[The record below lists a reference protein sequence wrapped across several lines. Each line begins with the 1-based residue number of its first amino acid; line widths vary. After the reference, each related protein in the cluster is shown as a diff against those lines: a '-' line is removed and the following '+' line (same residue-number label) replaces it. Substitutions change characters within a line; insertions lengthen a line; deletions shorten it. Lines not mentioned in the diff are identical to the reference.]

1 MGYLPPPNGRIRIDN
16 RIILRMGELKDKAIT
31 GVKWNAIGRFATQ
44 GVNFLIGLILARLLS
59 PSDYGVVGMVGI
71 FFAIA
76 QTFID
81 SGFGSALIRKNECTD
96 EDYSTAFYFNIIVG
110 LACCV
115 LLSVISPFV
124 ANFFDTPI
132 LKDLIKVMSL
142 NLLIGSFAII
152 HSTKLT
158 HSVDF
163 KSQSLVNLVTA
174 IVAGTS
180 GVIMAYKGL
189 GVWSLVL
196 QNVIASL
203 LRVILLIVVTKWFPS
218 RVFSKE
224 SFKYLFNFG
233 SKILLSSLLHT
244 IYANMTTMIIGKFY
258 SAKDLGYY
266 SRGESLATYPS
277 TNITGILQTVTY
289 PVLSKIQD
297 DGEHLLRAYRNLIS
311 MTSIVIFFGMFLLAA
326 LAKPLIVTLFTDKWL
341 DAVIYLQVFCF
352 AYMFDHI
359 CALNL
364 NILYVKGYSNLV
376 LKLEVVKKAISISM
390 IIAAVPF
397 GVLAICIARALYTQ
411 IAVLINTHYTGK
423 LFDLGYVKQVRDFS
437 KYLVCSLIA
446 VAPSFFL
453 AYMDTSAITQLSIGV
468 VSAISLYYLLLR
480 KDVYFIE
487 LFKIVKRYLLKIG

>member
-1 MGYLPPPNGRIRIDN
+1 
-16 RIILRMGELKDKAIT
+16 MGELKDKTIS
-31 GVKWNAIGRFATQ
+31 GVKWNAVGSFSTQ
-44 GVNFLIGLILARLLS
+44 GVNFIIGLILARLLS

-81 SGFGSALIRKNECTD
+81 SGFGTALIRKNDCND
-96 EDYSTAFYFNIIVG
+96 EDYSTAFYFNVVVG
-110 LACCV
+110 LICCIV
-115 LLSVISPFV
+115 LSVASPYV

-142 NLLIGSFAII
+142 NMLISSFAIV

-163 KSQSLVNLVTA
+163 KSQSLVNLITVV
-174 IVAGTS
+174 VAGTS
-180 GVIMAYKGL
+180 GILMAYKGL

-196 QNVIASL
+196 QNMVASV
-203 LRVILLIVVTKWFPS
+203 LRVILLIAITRWLPS
-218 RVFSKE
+218 RVFSCN
-224 SFKYLFNFG
+224 SFKYLFDFG
-233 SKILLSSLLHT
+233 SKILTANLLHT
-244 IYANMTTMIIGKFY
+244 IYANMTTMIIGKYY

-277 TNITGILQTVTY
+277 TNITGILRSVTY
-289 PVLSKIQD
+289 PILSKIQD
-297 DGEHLLRAYRNLIS
+297 DDEQLIRAYRKLIS
-311 MTSIVIFFGMFLLAA
+311 MTSMVIFFGMFLLAA
-326 LAKPLIVTLFTDKWL
+326 LAKPLIVTLLTDKWL

-376 LKLEVVKKAISISM
+376 LKLEVIKKTISISM
-390 IIAAVPF
+390 IIAAVPL

-411 IAVLINTHYTGK
+411 IAVVINTYYTGK
-423 LFDLGYVKQVRDFS
+423 LFDLGYVRQVKDFS
-437 KYLVCSLIA
+437 KYLVASIIATLPAFLITYSHMGN
-446 VAPSFFL
+446 VAQLAIGALISCFL
-453 AYMDTSAITQLSIGV
+453 YFT
-468 VSAISLYYLLLR
+468 LLR
-480 KDVYFIE
+480 KDHYLIE
-487 LFKIVKRYLLKIG
+487 MLTIIKEQLKKN

>member
-1 MGYLPPPNGRIRIDN
+1 
-16 RIILRMGELKDKAIT
+16 MGELKDKAIS
-31 GVKWNAIGRFATQ
+31 GVKWNAIGRFSTQ
-44 GVNFLIGLILARLLS
+44 GVNFVIGLILARLLS

-81 SGFGSALIRKNECTD
+81 SGFGSALIRKNDCTD
-96 EDYSTAFYFNIIVG
+96 EDYSTAFYFNVIVG
-110 LACCV
+110 LICCI
-115 LLSVISPFV
+115 LLSVASPFI
-124 ANFFDTPI
+124 ANFFNTPI

-142 NLLIGSFAII
+142 NMLISSFAIV
-152 HSTKLT
+152 HSTRLT

-163 KSQSLVNLVTA
+163 KSQSLVNLLTA
-174 IVAGTS
+174 IVAGAS
-180 GVIMAYKGL
+180 GILMAYNGL

-196 QNVIASL
+196 QNIVASVM
-203 LRVILLIVVTKWFPS
+203 RVVLLIMITRWLPS
-218 RVFSKE
+218 RVFSRE

-233 SKILLSSLLHT
+233 SKVLTAGLLHT

-277 TNITGILQTVTY
+277 TNITGILQSVTY

-297 DGEHLLRAYRNLIS
+297 DDEQLIRAYRKLIS
-311 MTSIVIFFGMFLLAA
+311 MTSMVIFFGMFLLAA
-326 LAKPLIVTLFTDKWL
+326 LSKPLIVILLTDKWL

-376 LKLEVVKKAISISM
+376 LKLEVIKKTISISM

-411 IAVLINTHYTGK
+411 IAVVINTYYTGK
-423 LFDLGYVKQVRDFS
+423 LFDLGYLKQVRDFS
-437 KYLVCSLIA
+437 KFLLFSALSSLAPFLLTFTSIPNIFQLLMGVTIA
-446 VAPSFFL
+446 VLF
-453 AYMDTSAITQLSIGV
+453 YV
-468 VSAISLYYLLLR
+468 VLLR
-480 KDVYFIE
+480 KDPMMIE
-487 LFKIVKRYLLKIG
+487 LIDLIRRMLIRNKKS

>member
-1 MGYLPPPNGRIRIDN
+1 
-16 RIILRMGELKDKAIT
+16 MGELKAKAIS

-44 GVNFLIGLILARLLS
+44 GVNFVIGLILARLLS

-81 SGFGSALIRKNECTD
+81 SGFGSALIRKNDCTD

-110 LACCV
+110 LVCCV
-115 LLSVISPFV
+115 LLSVASPLI
-124 ANFFDTPI
+124 ANFFETPI

-142 NLLIGSFAII
+142 NMLISSFAIV

-174 IVAGTS
+174 IIAGVS
-180 GVIMAYKGL
+180 GILMAYKGL

-196 QNVIASL
+196 QNMVASV
-203 LRVILLIVVTKWFPS
+203 LRVVFLIAITRWLPS
-218 RVFSKE
+218 RVFSKD

-233 SKILLSSLLHT
+233 SKILTASLLHT

-277 TNITGILQTVTY
+277 TNITGILQSVTY

-297 DGEHLLRAYRNLIS
+297 DDEQLIRAYRKLIS
-311 MTSIVIFFGMFLLAA
+311 MTSMVIFFGMFLLAA
-326 LAKPLIVTLFTDKWL
+326 LAKPLIVTLLTEKWL
-341 DAVIYLQVFCF
+341 NAVIYLQVFCF

-411 IAVLINTHYTGK
+411 IAVVINTYYTGK
-423 LFDLGYVKQVRDFS
+423 LFTLGYVKQVKDFS
-437 KYLVCSLIA
+437 KYLLCSVIATSPAFLITYSHMCNVLQLVIGA
-446 VAPSFFL
+446 LSASF
-453 AYMDTSAITQLSIGV
+453 
-468 VSAISLYYLLLR
+468 LYFLLLR
-480 KDVYFIE
+480 RDHCLVE
-487 LFKIVKRYLLKIG
+487 LLSIIKEHFKKNV

>member
-1 MGYLPPPNGRIRIDN
+1 
-16 RIILRMGELKDKAIT
+16 MGELKDKAIS
-31 GVKWNAIGRFATQ
+31 GVKWNAIGRFSTQ
-44 GVNFLIGLILARLLS
+44 GVNFVIGLILARLLS

-81 SGFGSALIRKNECTD
+81 SGFGSALIRKNDCTD

-110 LACCV
+110 LVCCV
-115 LLSVISPFV
+115 LLSVLSPFI

-142 NLLIGSFAII
+142 NMLISSFAIV

-163 KSQSLVNLVTA
+163 KSQSLVNLVTS
-174 IVAGTS
+174 IVAGAS
-180 GVIMAYKGL
+180 GILMAYKGL

-196 QNVIASL
+196 QNLVASV
-203 LRVILLIVVTKWFPS
+203 LRVVLLIAITRWLPS
-218 RVFSKE
+218 KVFSKE

-233 SKILLSSLLHT
+233 SKILTASLLHT

-277 TNITGILQTVTY
+277 TNITGILQSVTY

-297 DGEHLLRAYRNLIS
+297 DDEQLIRAYRKLIS
-311 MTSIVIFFGMFLLAA
+311 MTSMVIFFGMFLMAA
-326 LAKPLIVTLFTDKWL
+326 LAKPLIVTLLTDKWL

-359 CALNL
+359 SAFNL

-376 LKLEVVKKAISISM
+376 LKLEVIKKAISVSM
-390 IIAAVPF
+390 IIVAVPF

-411 IAVLINTHYTGK
+411 IAIVINTYYTGK
-423 LFDLGYVKQVRDFS
+423 LFGLGYGKQLKDFL
-437 KYLVCSLIA
+437 KYFLFSLLAVIPAYWVSYVDIHHLLQLV
-446 VAPSFFL
+446 
-453 AYMDTSAITQLSIGV
+453 IGV
-468 VSAISLYYLLLR
+468 SLAGGIYYMFIKKDRSFDEVIHILR
-480 KDVYFIE
+480 RS
-487 LFKIVKRYLLKIG
+487 LRH